1 MVSEQSRERQTSIQ
15 RVPQELMLLLLSPIQ
30 ISRNFS
36 LSFPKLSKNLCNVVS
51 LCTIPSTYHT
61 FSTRS
66 WIDGT
71 EFRFAWLLCM
81 SFQKRNERENIF
93 VLMHVFERTTVEYR
107 LGGWLGH
114 SLHRK
119 NVSKEIQ
126 RNFNWKCGKK
136 KKDEDKIEK
145 GWNWMSI
152 KRGDIVLFY

>member
-15 RVPQELMLLLLSPIQ
+15 QLPQELMLLLLSPIQ

-36 LSFPKLSKNLCNVVS
+36 LSFPKLSKNVCNVVS
-51 LCTIPSTYHT
+51 LCTIPSTYILYT
-61 FSTRS
+61 ILDRWNRISFCM
-66 WIDGT
+66 
-71 EFRFAWLLCM
+71 LLCM

-136 KKDEDKIEK
+136 RKDEDKIEK